1 MSSLNAKSRGQ
12 DKILANNMYKR
23 IEAIAILER
32 KWKRN
37 ICKLAKNWFG
47 DVIGYVFF
55 AFSWVLQRP
64 Y

>member
-12 DKILANNMYKR
+12 DKILANNMCKR
-23 IEAIAILER
+23 IEAIVILER

-47 DVIGYVFF
+47 DVIGFV
-55 AFSWVLQRP
+55 AFSWVLQRT